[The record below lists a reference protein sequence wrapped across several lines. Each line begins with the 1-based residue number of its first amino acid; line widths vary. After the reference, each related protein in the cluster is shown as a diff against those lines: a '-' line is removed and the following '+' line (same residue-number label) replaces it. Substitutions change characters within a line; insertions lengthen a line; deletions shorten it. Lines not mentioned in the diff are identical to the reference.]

1 MTEAC
6 KVAVPKTADPVLKMF
21 FGSMQKFS
29 LIILLSD
36 HSVEVIYLSDG
47 LKNF

>member
-36 HSVEVIYLSDG
+36 SLRGGNLS
-47 LKNF
+47 K